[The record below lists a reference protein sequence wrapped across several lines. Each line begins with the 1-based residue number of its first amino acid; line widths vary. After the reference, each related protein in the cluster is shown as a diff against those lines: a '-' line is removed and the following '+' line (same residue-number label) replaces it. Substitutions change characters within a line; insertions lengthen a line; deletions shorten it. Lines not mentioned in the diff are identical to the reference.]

1 MTPEPIKKEELI
13 NTEEELA
20 LIDRAQKGDKEAL
33 TRLININQRFVL
45 ALAKEY
51 EGCGLTLDELVGE
64 GNKGLEAACMKYD
77 PKRGFKFFAYAV
89 WWIKESITTAIKT
102 TNL

>member
-13 NTEEELA
+13 TAEEELA
-20 LIDRAQKGDKEAL
+20 LIDRAQEGDEDAL
-33 TRLININQRFVL
+33 AQLINANRRFVR
-45 ALAKEY
+45 ALAREY
-51 EGCGLTLDELVGE
+51 EGSGLTLDELIGE

-89 WWIKESITTAIKT
+89 WWVKESITNAIKAV
-102 TNL
+102 

>member
-13 NTEEELA
+13 TAEEELA
-20 LIDRAQKGDKEAL
+20 LIDRAQEGDEDAL
-33 TRLININQRFVL
+33 AQLINANRRFVR
-45 ALAKEY
+45 ALAREY
-51 EGCGLTLDELVGE
+51 EGRGLTLDELIGE

-89 WWIKESITTAIKT
+89 WWVKESITNAIKAV
-102 TNL
+102 